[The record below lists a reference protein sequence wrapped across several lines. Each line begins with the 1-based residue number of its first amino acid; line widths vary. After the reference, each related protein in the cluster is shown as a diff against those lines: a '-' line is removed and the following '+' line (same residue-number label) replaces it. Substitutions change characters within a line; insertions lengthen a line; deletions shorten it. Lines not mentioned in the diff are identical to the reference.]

1 MADLGE
7 EGLTPAPDVDDE
19 TFLGVLSDALAA
31 LEREAIPHLLIGG
44 LASAALGR
52 PRWTHDVDVLV
63 TPPDARRALDALS
76 AAGFQTEE
84 TNPHWIFKALRRGVV
99 IDLLFRVT
107 DGIYLDDEM
116 VARGIGAEIG
126 GRSVT
131 VAAPEDQIVIKAIAH
146 DEASARHW
154 YDALSL
160 ITTSELDWNYL
171 VRRAQH
177 GARRV
182 LSLLIYAQSSDLV
195 VPDSVIRELFEI
207 VYADGAPDPP

>member
-7 EGLTPAPDVDDE
+7 EGLTPATDVDDE

-116 VARGIGAEIG
+116 VARGIRTEIG
-126 GRSVT
+126 ERSVT

-154 YDALSL
+154 HDALSL

-195 VPDSVIRELFEI
+195 VPDPVIRELFEI
-207 VYADGAPDPP
+207 VYADGAPDAP

>member
-7 EGLTPAPDVDDE
+7 EGLTPAPVVDDE
-19 TFLGVLSDALAA
+19 TFLRVLGDALEV
-31 LEREAIPHLLIGG
+31 LDREEIPHLLVGG

-52 PRWTHDVDVLV
+52 PRWTHDVDLLV
-63 TPPDARRALDALS
+63 KPPDARRALDALS
-76 AAGFQTEE
+76 AAGFETEE
-84 TNPHWIFKALRRGVV
+84 TNPHWIFKALCRGVV

-116 VARGIGAEIG
+116 VARGIRTEIRG
-126 GRSVT
+126 QSVT

-154 YDALSL
+154 HDALSL
-160 ITTSELDWNYL
+160 ITTSELDWSYL

-177 GARRV
+177 GARRL

-207 VYADGAPDPP
+207 VYTDGAALT